1 MRGRFKMPI
10 FILFIA
16 LSITS
21 LGGIVDD
28 YEKEISRL
36 EKQCEEKMSKD
47 YSTTG
52 MVLATQEYYEEL
64 DKVLNKVY
72 KELMITLDDKGK
84 MTLRDSQREWIK
96 FRDKEVA
103 FAANLYSKK
112 DGSIWKLSTPNIM
125 TNLMENRIR
134 ELASYIGD
142 QRDELF

>member
-1 MRGRFKMPI
+1 MKGGFKMPI

-16 LSITS
+16 LSISS
-21 LGGIVDD
+21 LGGVVDD

-72 KELMITLDDKGK
+72 KELMITLDDDGK
-84 MTLRDSQREWIK
+84 
-96 FRDKEVA
+96 VA
-103 FAANLYSKK
+103 QF
-112 DGSIWKLSTPNIM
+112 
-125 TNLMENRIR
+125 
-134 ELASYIGD
+134 GD
-142 QRDELF
+142 YLHQAL